1 MFASCVAPLAL
12 VCPYYLPQKAHSRD
26 WLCYEKPA
34 GNLEDRIH
42 FFTCNFLH
50 AIAQSIQKGETVRNK
65 MCLTASDAEKIL
77 AACKAEAEKNKWNV
91 SIAVVDDAGFLVR
104 LERLDGA
111 VAQSTIIA
119 TAKAQTAAATRTPT
133 KALEDI
139 VKERPATVAFPGRVA
154 VQGGLPIMY
163 QGECVGGVGVSGA
176 KSHED
181 EQVASAGLKVLA

>member
-1 MFASCVAPLAL
+1 M
-12 VCPYYLPQKAHSRD
+12 
-26 WLCYEKPA
+26 
-34 GNLEDRIH
+34 
-42 FFTCNFLH
+42 
-50 AIAQSIQKGETVRNK
+50 RNK
-65 MCLTASDAEKIL
+65 MCLTAADAEKIL

-91 SIAVVDDAGFLVR
+91 TIAVVDDGGFLVR

-181 EQVASAGLKVLA
+181 EQVAGAGLKALA